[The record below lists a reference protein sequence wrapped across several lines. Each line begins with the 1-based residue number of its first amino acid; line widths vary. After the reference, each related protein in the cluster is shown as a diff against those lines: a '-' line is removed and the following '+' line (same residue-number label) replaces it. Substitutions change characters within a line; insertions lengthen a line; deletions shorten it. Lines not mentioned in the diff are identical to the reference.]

1 MDVESKPIPPDG
13 SRKPGDIEPLLD
25 EVEQLTWA
33 LLDDNISDEEFSRLE
48 QVLVDEGAAR
58 QTYLGCVQMHV
69 DLHQYFAEQPAAM
82 ATAAERSPLL
92 GFLDGVPSPLDI
104 RPPHPN
110 DSTS

>member
-1 MDVESKPIPPDG
+1 MAVESKPIPPTVAEDPG
-13 SRKPGDIEPLLD
+13 ISSPYWMKSSNSRGLCW
-25 EVEQLTWA
+25 TTTSA
-33 LLDDNISDEEFSRLE
+33 TRNSR
-48 QVLVDEGAAR
+48 VSNRCWSTRGAAR